1 MQYIYTME
9 YYAVMKKNE
18 TMPFAVTQMD
28 LEIMIPS
35 EEVPSS
41 EVVTDIIGDP
51 WYVESAF

>member
-1 MQYIYTME
+1 ME
-9 YYAVMKKNE
+9 YYAVIKKNE
-18 TMPFAVTQMD
+18 RMPFAVTQMD